1 MRAIWFLIKFVMILA
16 LALVG
21 AMFALRNDHGLS
33 VDFILVRSPEMSLG
47 LWLLVFLAA
56 GAIMGILASSLILG
70 SYRRK
75 LARFKK
81 GIKK

>member
-1 MRAIWFLIKFVMILA
+1 MRAIWFLIKSLMILA

-33 VDFILVRSPEMSLG
+33 VDFILVRSPEISLG

-56 GAIMGILASSLILG
+56 GALMGILASSLMLG

-81 GIKK
+81 GKKS